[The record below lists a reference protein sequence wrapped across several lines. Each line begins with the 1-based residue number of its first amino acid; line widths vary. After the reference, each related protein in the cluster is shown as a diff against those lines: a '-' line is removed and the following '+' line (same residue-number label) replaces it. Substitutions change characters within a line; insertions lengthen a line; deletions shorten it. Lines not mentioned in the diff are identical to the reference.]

1 MQNGQNLKKTAYD
14 FIVQSIVSGPL
25 KAGRIVDIDSVA
37 EKLNISR
44 TPVKEALIELQGEG
58 LICRQGRYYTVFL
71 MSENDIISLYETREV
86 LEAQAARFAAIRA
99 TNDDLREMGNLIVTI
114 TDMSKRRKKDSV
126 LLSEL
131 NGDFHSLIARA
142 SKNEYLERYSKEIR
156 LKLKVVRASL
166 YASLDRVEM
175 EVIEHTEIYHA
186 IARHDPEASWNIMMQ
201 HQNNVLRYIKEKGL
215 EKII

>member
-71 MSENDIISLYETREV
+71 MSGNDIISLYETREV

-99 TNDDLREMGNLIVTI
+99 TDSDLREMGDLIITI
-114 TDMSKRRKKDSV
+114 TEMSKRRKKDSV
-126 LLSEL
+126 LLSDL
-131 NGDFHSLIARA
+131 NGDFHSLVARA

>member
-131 NGDFHSLIARA
+131 NGDFHSLVARA

>member
-71 MSENDIISLYETREV
+71 MSGNDIISLYETREV

-99 TNDDLREMGNLIVTI
+99 TDSDLREMGDLIITI
-114 TDMSKRRKKDSV
+114 TEMSKRRKKDSV
-126 LLSEL
+126 LLSDL
-131 NGDFHSLIARA
+131 NGDFHSLVARA

-186 IARHDPEASWNIMMQ
+186 IARHDPEASWNVMMQ